1 MTSVTGSQPLATAVS
16 GAVVAAVAAELTA
29 IGRELTDPAA
39 IERLSLASSLLSW
52 LDSDMAIDR
61 ERLADARAR
70 LEAVRSHRPTDQREL
85 SAAIHEVLRAQGR
98 QARHSDE
105 VSTPVAPPIPTA
117 AEVTAY
123 LDARR
128 SGDRADSVKAIVGG
142 FSKVTLL
149 VSGTIDGQ
157 AQDIVLRQI
166 PAGRK
171 AASLAPEYAVV
182 EFVHRHRLPVPRPLW
197 IEFGDNALGG
207 AFFATAKASGANIG
221 DVWGQRGASKQLCL
235 EVADF
240 YARLHQ
246 LPVDDLTAPVSP
258 RSSPGELRAMI
269 AWQRDVLAKRGISV
283 EPVLGALL
291 DWLEEHIPVQSPR
304 RSLIHGDA
312 AFSNLL
318 VDGDRITAVLDW
330 EAAHVGDA
338 ADELSYLKPSIEPVM
353 PWSDFLDRYV
363 TAGGLEP
370 APESMKFFEVWSH
383 VWRHI
388 GCLWLAQNFE
398 QTGRYASAVAA
409 YVHGPRFLAEGVK
422 AAFS

>member
-1 MTSVTGSQPLATAVS
+1 
-16 GAVVAAVAAELTA
+16 
-29 IGRELTDPAA
+29 
-39 IERLSLASSLLSW
+39 
-52 LDSDMAIDR
+52 
-61 ERLADARAR
+61 
-70 LEAVRSHRPTDQREL
+70 
-85 SAAIHEVLRAQGR
+85 
-98 QARHSDE
+98 
-105 VSTPVAPPIPTA
+105 
-117 AEVTAY
+117 
-123 LDARR
+123 
-128 SGDRADSVKAIVGG
+128 
-142 FSKVTLL
+142 
-149 VSGTIDGQ
+149 
-157 AQDIVLRQI
+157 
-166 PAGRK
+166 
-171 AASLAPEYAVV
+171 
-182 EFVHRHRLPVPRPLW
+182 
-197 IEFGDNALGG
+197 
-207 AFFATAKASGANIG
+207 
-221 DVWGQRGASKQLCL
+221 
-235 EVADF
+235 
-240 YARLHQ
+240 
-246 LPVDDLTAPVSP
+246 
-258 RSSPGELRAMI
+258 
-269 AWQRDVLAKRGISV
+269 V